1 MSDFPVFHVLLYSAQ
16 TQVHWVS
23 DDIKLPHSLSLPSPP
38 ALNLSQHHSLSR
50 WVCFLHQ
57 VAKAL
62 ELQLQAFQWIF
73 KVDFLWDWLVWST
86 CWPRDSQESS
96 PEPQIKSINS
106 SALSFLYSPIL
117 TSIHDYWKTVALTRW
132 TFVGKVTSLVFNML
146 SRLVIAFLPRNKRLL
161 ISWVQSPSAV
171 ILEPKKIKSATV
183 STVPHLFAMK
193 WWDQMPWS

>member
-1 MSDFPVFHVLLYSAQ
+1 MMKVKKKTCCHCSVTKSYPTLWDPMNCKMSDFPVFHVLLYSAQ
-16 TQVHWVS
+16 TQVHWLS

-38 ALNLSQHHSLSR
+38 ALNLSQHHGLSR

-106 SALSFLYSPIL
+106 SALNLLYGP
-117 TSIHDYWKTVALTRW
+117 T
-132 TFVGKVTSLVFNML
+132 
-146 SRLVIAFLPRNKRLL
+146 L
-161 ISWVQSPSAV
+161 ISVRNYRKNHRFDYTDLCQQSDV
-171 ILEPKKIKSATV
+171 
-183 STVPHLFAMK
+183 FAF
-193 WWDQMPWS
+193 